1 MLYDHRQKRPLW
13 QVLDKES
20 FVALC
25 IAYGPGFERRWWY
38 RLRLARS
45 AAPAAESPNASADQ
59 QPAIN
64 PRHLQGGD

>member
-13 QVLDKES
+13 QILDNKS

-45 AAPAAESPNASADQ
+45 AALAAESPDGGGE